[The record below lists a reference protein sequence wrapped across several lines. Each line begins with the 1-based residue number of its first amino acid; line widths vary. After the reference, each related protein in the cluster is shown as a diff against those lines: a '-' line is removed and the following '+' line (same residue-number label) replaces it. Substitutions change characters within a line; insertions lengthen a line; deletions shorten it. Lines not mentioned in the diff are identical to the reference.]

1 MDGMALIFK
10 ESNAKTFGK
19 KKKKREFCGSSKA
32 SSVCFRSP
40 GAVCPHHVA
49 GPLSAALCLPG
60 RSCKS
65 PNWEGI
71 KNKTNKTKEF
81 GARKALGF
89 RPSNLFFFLF
99 FFFIFL
105 VEIFIRVAY
114 SINTKLQF
122 TVFLHYSHMTSS
134 LWLSVFLS
142 FASSF
147 GLPSWA
153 VLACGLALAILCRPR
168 QEDRPP
174 EEHQSCS
181 SFLVNSL
188 TGAWLAAVSTIL
200 SPQQKV

>member
-1 MDGMALIFK
+1 MEWPSFLRKATQKHLR
-10 ESNAKTFGK
+10 K
-19 KKKKREFCGSSKA
+19 KKKGSSVVPVRLRA
-32 SSVCFRSP
+32 FV
-40 GAVCPHHVA
+40 
-49 GPLSAALCLPG
+49 SAAQVPCARTASRGLSLQLCLPG

-89 RPSNLFFFLF
+89 RPSNLFFSF
-99 FFFIFL
+99 FFFCFFFFL